1 MSAQRY
7 IVRKQRQWYVVRDTA
22 FRPSDFVEKFETRE
36 AAQFHANDLNERDA
50 GAEVA
55 AAEERGAAKERE
67 RLAEEVAMV
76 ETWRAAVVGMARRLH
91 EIEQQVEPADAAAE
105 YLDALE
111 RSTDSPRLKAAVQ
124 SVRRGAS

>member
-50 GAEVA
+50 AHARYLARPEVS
-55 AAEERGAAKERE
+55 R
-67 RLAEEVAMV
+67 
-76 ETWRAAVVGMARRLH
+76 
-91 EIEQQVEPADAAAE
+91 
-105 YLDALE
+105 
-111 RSTDSPRLKAAVQ
+111 
-124 SVRRGAS
+124 